1 MGCGGGRSMGICFEK
16 MMMNL
21 IRVLLVDDH
30 PIVRQGVRSV
40 LAGHPDIAVIGEAD
54 SAPALFA
61 ALAERVPD
69 VVLLDVR
76 LPGQNGIET
85 AQRLKREWPAVK
97 VIILTT
103 YEDDEYLFGALR
115 AGAEGYLLKSASPE
129 MLAAAIRQVAA
140 GERLLSPALVGK
152 LMREFGELARTQA
165 QAETGLT
172 AQEIAVLRLI
182 AAGATNREIAD
193 RLYWS
198 EVTVKRKVQDIL
210 EKMGVAN
217 RPQAVAEAAKRGLL

>member
-1 MGCGGGRSMGICFEK
+1 
-16 MMMNL
+16 MNP

-40 LAGHPDIAVIGEAD
+40 LASHPDIVVVGEAD
-54 SAPALFA
+54 SGTALFA
-61 ALAERVPD
+61 ALAERQPD
-69 VVLLDVR
+69 VILLDVR
-76 LPGQNGIET
+76 LPGLNGVEIT
-85 AQRLKREWPAVK
+85 QRLKREWPAVK

-103 YEDDEYLFGALR
+103 YEDEEYLFGALR

-129 MLAAAIRQVAA
+129 VLASAIRQVAA

-152 LMREFGELARTQA
+152 VMREFGALARAQA
-165 QAETGLT
+165 QTEAGLSP
-172 AQEIAVLRLI
+172 QEIEVLRLI

-210 EKMGVAN
+210 EKLGVAN
-217 RPQAVAEAAKRGLL
+217 RPQAVAEALRRGLL

>member
-1 MGCGGGRSMGICFEK
+1 MTP
-16 MMMNL
+16 

-40 LAGHPDIAVIGEAD
+40 LAHHPDIEVIGEVD
-54 SAPALFA
+54 SAAALFA
-61 ALAERVPD
+61 ALVERRPD
-69 VVLLDVR
+69 VILLDIR
-76 LPGQNGIET
+76 LPGQTGVEI
-85 AQRLKREWPAVK
+85 AQRLKREWPTIK

-103 YEDDEYLFGALR
+103 YEDEEYLFGALR

-129 MLAAAIRQVAA
+129 MLASAIRQVAA

-152 LMREFGELARTQA
+152 LMREFGELAKAQA
-165 QAETGLT
+165 QADSGLS
-172 AQEIAVLRLI
+172 AQEIEVLRLI
-182 AAGATNREIAD
+182 AAGATNREIAE

-217 RPQAVAEAAKRGLL
+217 RPQAVAEAARRGLL